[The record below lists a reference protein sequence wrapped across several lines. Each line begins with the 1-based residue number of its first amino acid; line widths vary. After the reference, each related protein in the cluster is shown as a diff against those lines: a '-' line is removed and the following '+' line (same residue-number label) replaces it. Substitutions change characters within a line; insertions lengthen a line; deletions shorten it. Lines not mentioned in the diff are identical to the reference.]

1 MTLPARVAI
10 LNRLTDVGRETALQ
24 VGKLC
29 ARHRATIPFS
39 QRSAWSPTSASAPP
53 AEAYAVFSDNI
64 NQDSVKRVF
73 NGLAGAMANKI
84 AHVHLLFQSSGGF
97 VGDGICL

>member
-1 MTLPARVAI
+1 MS
-10 LNRLTDVGRETALQ
+10 D
-24 VGKLC
+24 
-29 ARHRATIPFS
+29 
-39 QRSAWSPTSASAPP
+39 SPQNAPMAP